1 MIASTVLMVIAGLVA
16 SVVLLPLWV
25 LIEKRGRAP
34 MLDLSIFENRL
45 FAAATAAAFINGLSR
60 FALMFVFVFY
70 YQGAQGDD
78 AITRASSSRR
88 SRSGCSSRR
97 RSQASRRT
105 AAGRARWRR
114 RGCSSPRSAWP
125 A

>member
-45 FAAATAAAFINGLSR
+45 FAAATAAAFINGC
-60 FALMFVFVFY
+60 
-70 YQGAQGDD
+70 
-78 AITRASSSRR
+78 RASR
-88 SRSGCSSRR
+88 
-97 RSQASRRT
+97 
-105 AAGRARWRR
+105 
-114 RGCSSPRSAWP
+114 
-125 A
+125 